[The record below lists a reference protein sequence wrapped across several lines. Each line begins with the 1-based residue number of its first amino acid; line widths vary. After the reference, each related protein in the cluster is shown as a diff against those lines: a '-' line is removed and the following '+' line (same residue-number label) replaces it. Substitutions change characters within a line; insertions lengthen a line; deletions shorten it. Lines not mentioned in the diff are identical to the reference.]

1 MRKEPY
7 AVGSSAEAART
18 ALGAAPRRPA
28 GGDLEDPLADPR
40 TIRLRR
46 RPATINQLG
55 SEGMRL
61 LFLAPGGRR
70 GVQDSPRMDRLRE
83 RSPGLHR
90 FLTTQESPYPFLRDV
105 AIGGLVILLVL
116 SSLWMYTGRWGS
128 SPVVVVESGSMM
140 HCSNGIGV
148 SLGRDCAS

>member
-18 ALGAAPRRPA
+18 ALGTAPPRPA
-28 GGDLEDPLADPR
+28 GSGLEDPLADPR

-46 RPATINQLG
+46 RAATINPLG

-61 LFLAPGGRR
+61 LFLAPWGRR

-90 FLTTQESPYPFLRDV
+90 FLTTRDPPYAFLRDV
-105 AIGGLVILLVL
+105 AI
-116 SSLWMYTGRWGS
+116 
-128 SPVVVVESGSMM
+128 
-140 HCSNGIGV
+140 
-148 SLGRDCAS
+148 